1 MKWIIIKGVRY
12 PISVV
17 SAFAAYYGNNPFLK
31 IRIRNKYHIISFGNI
46 DYLNIQ
52 IRYLINNYHDFVKIG
67 NWYISKKVVMSW
79 APRGQTV
86 DGSGWVILFTLSFG
100 LEGGTQ
106 IRFDKE
112 DEYLSELDRLNE
124 LFNVIL

>member
-31 IRIRNKYHIISFGNI
+31 IRIRNKYHIISFDNI

-52 IRYLINNYHDFVKIG
+52 IRYLINNYPDFVEIG

-79 APRGQTV
+79 AALPVEPACMGKAVGEAGRPLMLCGA
-86 DGSGWVILFTLSFG
+86 
-100 LEGGTQ
+100 
-106 IRFDKE
+106 
-112 DEYLSELDRLNE
+112 RLY
-124 LFNVIL
+124 IIT

>member
-31 IRIRNKYHIISFGNI
+31 IRIRNKYHIISFDNI

-52 IRYLINNYHDFVKIG
+52 IRYLINNYPDFVKIG
-67 NWYISKKVVMSW
+67 DWYISKKVVMSW
-79 APRGQTV
+79 APRADRGRIGLGHTLYPV
-86 DGSGWVILFTLSFG
+86 LWVGRRDT
-100 LEGGTQ
+100 
-106 IRFDKE
+106 
-112 DEYLSELDRLNE
+112 N
-124 LFNVIL
+124 